1 MFALSWW
8 HFRQSDDPNLSHASA
23 LWVHGLGGS
32 AREVYVN
39 HEQRD
44 KPPNDSSLTQDAI
57 DRAFKNQPRHTR
69 LIYQMAGTRI
79 TILNGKYTNRLAV
92 QEANIPTGD
101 PVEVTSLERTL
112 IDVTVRPNYA
122 GGVLEVIEAFAAA
135 HGRVSITKLARVLK
149 TLDYTYPYHQA
160 IGFYL
165 KRSGF
170 SSNDQRLFARK
181 GIHLDFYLCHGLR
194 DPIWD
199 PEWRI
204 FYPRALG

>member
-1 MFALSWW
+1 MPRDMTSATFIGWLLRHTKLRGLRLSSARYPVSSDIHGEIMFALSWW

-112 IDVTVRPNYA
+112 IDVT
-122 GGVLEVIEAFAAA
+122 
-135 HGRVSITKLARVLK
+135 
-149 TLDYTYPYHQA
+149 
-160 IGFYL
+160 
-165 KRSGF
+165 
-170 SSNDQRLFARK
+170 
-181 GIHLDFYLCHGLR
+181 
-194 DPIWD
+194 
-199 PEWRI
+199 
-204 FYPRALG
+204 